1 MAMWQPSTYRMRRT
15 RHIWSFG
22 EPAPGLDF
30 QQADRRIGRT
40 SLFGFWRLES
50 LMPELPPSP
59 EVPEPEAAT
68 FEREAI
74 YRSGEGPAVDVV
86 AKVESRGIDVIPPTE
101 RHGKPASLFPFW
113 LGSNV
118 IITYMLIGGI
128 LIVLGLPLGAAIAI
142 AVLGNLTWVFVGLIS
157 VPGPRT
163 GTATMVV
170 SRAQYGFNGNRISCF
185 FSWLVN
191 VGYEGVDFAIAAL
204 ACYSLADYAGW
215 KINTPWKAVVLAIII
230 VISFVVGLYGHAT
243 VLAFQKIFA
252 WALGIASV
260 VFFAFL
266 LPHVKLS
273 YHPAAPLHG
282 SALAAAVMI
291 AVSVILAG
299 PLSYPIGSDYSRY
312 LPADTSARKV
322 VAYTAVGGFIP
333 AVALTVIGILAATV
347 VNANDFTTSIRAVV
361 PGWFYPIFLLIVIFG
376 VTCNSILSVYSG
388 GLSLQALGV
397 PLARSR
403 TVWIDGVVGTSL
415 AVYGVLVASNFLTV
429 LQNFLLWSIYWYA
442 PVFGVYMA
450 ELTLTKG
457 HYDGHELHRVG
468 GRYWY
473 DRGFRWRGVAA
484 LLAGMVFSALA
495 SNTPYFKGPLS
506 THALSGGDLSAV
518 GGFLVGFGVYWLLC
532 VLPDRRSANRG
543 PDAAV
548 PRRVGSEAPSS

>member
-1 MAMWQPSTYRMRRT
+1 
-15 RHIWSFG
+15 
-22 EPAPGLDF
+22 
-30 QQADRRIGRT
+30 
-40 SLFGFWRLES
+40 
-50 LMPELPPSP
+50 MPEFPSP
-59 EVPEPEAAT
+59 FGASEPRAVYEQEEV
-68 FEREAI
+68 
-74 YRSGEGPAVDVV
+74 YRSGDGPPIDEVGR
-86 AKVESRGIDVIPPTE
+86 VESHGIDVIPLAE
-101 RHGKPASLFPFW
+101 RHGKPTSLFSLW

-142 AVLGNLTWVFVGLIS
+142 AVLCNLTWIFVGLIS

-204 ACYSLADYAGW
+204 ACYSLASFAGW
-215 KINTPWKAVVLAIII
+215 KINTPWKAVILGIII
-230 VISFVVGLYGHAT
+230 VISFAVGLYGHAT
-243 VLAFQKIFA
+243 VLAFQKFFA
-252 WALGIASV
+252 WALGIAAV

-282 SALAAAVMI
+282 SALAVAVMV
-291 AVSVILAG
+291 AVSVILSG

-312 LPADTSARKV
+312 LPPDTSARKV
-322 VAYTAVGGFIP
+322 VAYTTLGGFIP
-333 AVALTVIGILAATV
+333 GVALTVIGILAATV
-347 VNANDFTTSIRAVV
+347 VNASDFTNSIRAVV

-376 VTCNSILSVYSG
+376 VTCNSILSIYSG

-415 AVYGVLVASNFLTV
+415 AVYGVLVASNFLTAF
-429 LQNFLLWSIYWYA
+429 QNFLLWSIYWYA

-450 ELTLTKG
+450 ELTLTRG
-457 HYDGHELHRVG
+457 YYDGHELHRVG

-506 THALSGGDLSAV
+506 THVLNGGDLSAV
-518 GGFLVGFGVYWLLC
+518 GGFVVGFGAYWLLC
-532 VLPDRRSANRG
+532 VLPDRRSARG
-543 PDAAV
+543 GPAVAA
-548 PRRVGSEAPSS
+548 PQRVGSESQSS